1 MTVIKKNNKKKSF
14 FRIALYIVILLTII
28 NIPLSIYDMSL
39 RSIVN
44 PMMRSEE
51 RIRKYVLRITPIGT
65 DMEDVL
71 RTIDKRNWERINVSY
86 ERGFPADVYR
96 SFQPRQENDV
106 IGEKHIMAMIG
117 EDKVF
122 IFFDAHV
129 EAAWCFDEN
138 SKLIDVLI
146 RKTTDSV

>member
-86 ERGFPADVYR
+86 ERGFPADVL
-96 SFQPRQENDV
+96 E
-106 IGEKHIMAMIG
+106 
-117 EDKVF
+117 VF
-122 IFFDAHV
+122 NRDRRMT
-129 EAAWCFDEN
+129 
-138 SKLIDVLI
+138 L
-146 RKTTDSV
+146 